1 MTMVYLKKI
10 LSPWCAMMHH
20 WTPRV
25 EALVSTW
32 RDDALTKAHTYEQ
45 EASSLHRY
53 QRCLTTP
60 QVLLS
65 GVVGSLGF
73 AGVSSVLYGILGVLL
88 AVLAALDSA
97 LQLGVRGHIKESD
110 ARQLRHVATQ
120 IDVQLVRERPMR
132 DEAQS
137 FVDKIVVQLQISSP
151 SSSRSPSL
159 VNPNSRNHSR
169 LPGPVDPVVNCMM
182 VDAFLLKKNSKEEMK
197 IKRADSFQEIPL

>member
-1 MTMVYLKKI
+1 MRALLV
-10 LSPWCAMMHH
+10 MHH

-25 EALVSTW
+25 EALVGTW
-32 RDDALTKAHTYEQ
+32 RDDALTQARTYEF
-45 EASSLHRY
+45 EAVSLHRY

-88 AVLAALDSA
+88 ALLAALDSA
-97 LQLGVRGHIKESD
+97 LQLGIRGYIKESH

-132 DEAQS
+132 DEAQG
-137 FVDKIVVQLQISSP
+137 FVDKIVVQLQMSP
-151 SSSRSPSL
+151 SSRSPSL
-159 VNPNSRNHSR
+159 VNPNSQHPYS
-169 LPGPVDPVVNCMM
+169 GPIDPVVNCMM
-182 VDAFLLKKNSKEEMK
+182 VDAFLLKKKSREEMK
-197 IKRADSFQEIPL
+197 FHELPL

>member
-1 MTMVYLKKI
+1 MIYFKKI
-10 LSPWCAMMHH
+10 LLLWCAMMHH

-32 RDDALTKAHTYEQ
+32 RDSAITKANTYEL
-45 EASSLHRY
+45 EALSLHRY

-151 SSSRSPSL
+151 SSSSRSPSL
-159 VNPNSRNHSR
+159 VNPNSHTPS
-169 LPGPVDPVVNCMM
+169 LPGPIDPVVNCMM
-182 VDAFLLKKNSKEEMK
+182 VDAFLLKKKSSEEMK
-197 IKRADSFQEIPL
+197 IKRVDSFQEIPL